1 MFFWENT
8 TRGRKIQGKTMTMT
22 ATEPTFGTDRKRESV
37 TTINET
43 YWGYIVRC
51 NTCDRSLAVVIQWIA
66 ALTGVSLVIASL
78 GLWALPGSVMSPD
91 VASFKLAIASLMGV
105 FGVTL
110 IWYASHGTKYEIQM
124 DLARLEVR
132 EVLRNS
138 KGEARVQNSLP
149 FEKIGSVF
157 MDRAQKDNGKVA
169 LVLRLG
175 NSAQVIEIAR
185 DYEENLTALRDR
197 LGRDLMGKNA
207 PMRTKANRGY
217 ILDGAQGVI
226 KPKMIA

>member
-1 MFFWENT
+1 
-8 TRGRKIQGKTMTMT
+8 MTMT

-124 DLARLEVR
+124 DLARLEMR

>member
-1 MFFWENT
+1 
-8 TRGRKIQGKTMTMT
+8 MTVT
-22 ATEPTFGTDRKRESV
+22 ATDSTFGTEKNRKTV
-37 TTINET
+37 TEISET

-51 NTCDRSLAVVIQWIA
+51 NTCDRSMAVVLQWVA
-66 ALTGVSLVIASL
+66 ALTGVSLIIASL
-78 GLWALPGSVMSPD
+78 GLWVLPGSMMSPD
-91 VASFKLAIASLMGV
+91 VASFKLAMASLLGV

-138 KGEARVQNSLP
+138 KGIARVQNSLP

-157 MDRAQKDNGKVA
+157 MDRSQKDNGKVA

-175 NSAQVIEIAR
+175 NSAQVIGIAQ

>member
-1 MFFWENT
+1 
-8 TRGRKIQGKTMTMT
+8 MTVT
-22 ATEPTFGTDRKRESV
+22 ATDSVFGTDKRHESV
-37 TTINET
+37 TTISET

-51 NTCDRSLAVVIQWIA
+51 NTCDRSIAVVLQWVA
-66 ALTGVSLVIASL
+66 ALTGASLIIASL

-91 VASFKLAIASLMGV
+91 VASFKLAMASLMGV

-110 IWYASHGTKYEIQM
+110 IWYASHGTKYEIQI

-132 EVLRNS
+132 EVLRNA
-138 KGEARVQNSLP
+138 KGQARVQSSLP

-157 MDRAQKDNGKVA
+157 MDRKQKDNGKVA

-175 NSAQVIEIAR
+175 NSAQVIGIAQ

-217 ILDGAQGVI
+217 ILNGAQGVI

>member
-1 MFFWENT
+1 
-8 TRGRKIQGKTMTMT
+8 MTMT

>member
-1 MFFWENT
+1 
-8 TRGRKIQGKTMTMT
+8 MTMT
-22 ATEPTFGTDRKRESV
+22 ATDSTFGATAKHTSV
-37 TTINET
+37 TSINET

-51 NTCDRSLAVVIQWIA
+51 NTCDRSLAVVIQWVA
-66 ALTGVSLVIASL
+66 ALTGVSLIVASL

-138 KGEARVQNSLP
+138 KGAARVQNRLP

-157 MDRAQKDNGKVA
+157 MDRGQKDNGKVA

-185 DYEENLTALRDR
+185 DYEENLTALRER